1 MGFAPRL
8 PGSTAPPALP
18 ASLLTPPAPPQAG
31 LTHAGPQG
39 DSGGPLV
46 CEKKGLWYQVG
57 VVSWGVGC
65 GRPNRPGVY
74 TNVSA
79 HYKWIREVLA
89 KNNTCRLDPCLLL
102 LLLPLLWALP
112 FLQLA

>member
-1 MGFAPRL
+1 M
-8 PGSTAPPALP
+8 
-18 ASLLTPPAPPQAG
+18 
-31 LTHAGPQG
+31 
-39 DSGGPLV
+39 V

-112 FLQLA
+112 FLRLA